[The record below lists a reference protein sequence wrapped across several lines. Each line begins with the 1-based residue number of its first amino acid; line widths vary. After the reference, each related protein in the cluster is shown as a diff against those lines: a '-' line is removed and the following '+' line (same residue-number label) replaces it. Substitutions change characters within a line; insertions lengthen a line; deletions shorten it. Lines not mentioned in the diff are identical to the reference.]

1 MQLTDKQFG
10 KFELIVLACTTVSD
24 YNSYSFHCTVLLC
37 VGLEWYKRTLHK
49 YTCGRLENYKD
60 IGTMKRISTKTEAVL
75 SAIRNCNN
83 ISFDD
88 LKKVTGKHLQ
98 NR

>member
-49 YTCGRLENYKD
+49 YIYGQQENYKV
-60 IGTMKRISTKTEAVL
+60 IGTMKRISCLVCDSGL
-75 SAIRNCNN
+75 
-83 ISFDD
+83 
-88 LKKVTGKHLQ
+88 
-98 NR
+98 